1 MIAANVTL
9 GHTCCLNFDI
19 LPSHRGIHLIY
30 LMLDVVVTAET
41 SCDFSVPLL
50 STLVD
55 ALPFNISC
63 NSPPTPD
70 NCPFQSPASCVQPI
84 CPPTVIPFSPW
95 GFMICTSLSAK
106 TFGFDELCFVP
117 HVFRSPVVRFRLSL
131 YLQPICLKSH
141 RPLWIPG
148 TISAMMIRLESRV
161 VFRALGNRV

>member
-55 ALPFNISC
+55 ALSLSTSPVTV
-63 NSPPTPD
+63 PPTPD
-70 NCPFQSPASCVQPI
+70 NCSSQSPARCVQPI
-84 CPPTVIPFSPW
+84 CLPTVIPFSPW
-95 GFMICTSLSAK
+95 GFMICTFLSAK

-117 HVFRSPVVRFRLSL
+117 YVFCSPVVRFRLSL
-131 YLQPICLKSH
+131 YLQPMCLKNH

-148 TISAMMIRLESRV
+148 TIGAMMMRLRV
-161 VFRALGNRV
+161 A